1 MIPLLIII
9 SYIVVLFIVTLIYK
23 RFSSNNREFL
33 RKIIHIGIGPL
44 IPIAKSLDIN
54 QSTALYFA
62 GSISILILINY
73 IYRLFP
79 IIEDI
84 DRKSFGTFF
93 YCLSLSIL
101 IYLFW
106 NKDPASLIA
115 GSFIM
120 SFGDGFAGLLGK
132 NIKTKN
138 WKILNQTKSV
148 LGTFTMFLMS
158 LIIIYSIGYLNNY
171 ELNFYYLGIALL
183 VTILEQFSAVGIDNL
198 IVPIISSVSFHF
210 LTTN

>member
-1 MIPLLIII
+1 LLIII

-148 LGTFTMFLMS
+148 LGTFTMFLIS

>member
-148 LGTFTMFLMS
+148 LGTFTMFLIS

>member
-1 MIPLLIII
+1 LIPLLIII

-148 LGTFTMFLMS
+148 LGTFTMFLIS